1 MATQR
6 DRFRAY
12 NDEDSMS
19 LDDLLMQIQQPQIDT
34 EAIARQQI
42 EAQIRAQQEAQRQA
56 QIAAEQR
63 AYEEQVYR
71 QAQARQEE
79 LRAQNAARLAAE
91 QEAARQAQ
99 ERAQAQAIAQA
110 EQQARA
116 QAEAQARVQ
125 AEARAQQEAQ
135 VRAQAEQQRQ
145 VVAQQEAQRQAEI
158 QAQRQVEAQQ
168 QAERQAQAQRLAEF
182 EAQQQAQIIAE
193 QEATRQVFN
202 QRQPEQPITAQEVIN
217 QIAAQPTPVQ
227 PTQPAQ
233 PIQPAQQAP
242 DKDSIINNLVGQI
255 KARSNTSQWSGG
267 YGADDATKDMA
278 RILSSIG
285 ITDIKDFG
293 KIDKYEPV
301 QQIGMTFNGQ
311 PAQSTGSGFYVMEAV
326 DTGEGTD
333 YVRRDLSPE
342 EAKQVQPTYGVQ
354 TGIDEYNQPT
364 YAPVSASNVQVKDGQ
379 LVGVTGQTFG
389 NKLTGQAVPVTYS
402 ERQKGDFFGGTFEGK
417 GNTGY
422 GVQFDA
428 QGQPIFYTQGA
439 SSADPIV
446 KAAIPIASLALAAMG
461 APSMLGNAL
470 LGAGANQVAAGAL
483 GGALIG
489 GGTAALTDQDVGKGA
504 LLGGAGGA
512 LSGYL
517 SGSPTG
523 LTDRGLAIADAKQLA
538 ASGIPTGQ
546 ITEILTTSGYP
557 AAIVN
562 RAIDA
567 IAPTV
572 ASIAPVAANNLVITA
587 PSVAP
592 STIGNVISTIAQQP
606 TITPPVTKPVVT
618 PVIEPT
624 PFTGTITNQPLQNL
638 QISTPAVTP
647 NITDVISA
655 IALQPT
661 PVAQPVVTSV
671 VEPAP
676 TSVEIK
682 TQRPTQQIDP
692 NVLNAVNTA
701 LQTNVTK
708 PIETVQI
715 TGQSEKP
722 KETPTIAN
730 VISAIA
736 TPSASAAP
744 PPELVITG
752 QTEKPTVKQTET
764 QPAIP
769 LIMSPT
775 APTSVPPEPVKPQP
789 EKEKEKS
796 WTAAQLADLARLGLL
811 ATTVFGTTDNGPQR
825 FPIVPIPANW
835 KSPTYGTGSTSVAP
849 TQLPPIDFGNREL
862 LRGTQWEKFLDPNYG
877 QVPTPVQF
885 NQPTNMSYDR
895 LMSILG
901 TGRDVLP
908 SQALTINDVISGI
921 QNQYGQTTNSAM
933 GQKPT

>member
-1 MATQR
+1 MAIQR
-6 DRFRAY
+6 DGFRAY
-12 NDEDSMS
+12 NYEDGMS

-34 EAIARQQI
+34 EAIARQQA
-42 EAQIRAQQEAQRQA
+42 EAQA

-79 LRAQNAARLAAE
+79 LRAQNAARLASEQQAIAE
-91 QEAARQAQ
+91 QEAA
-99 ERAQAQAIAQA
+99 
-110 EQQARA
+110 
-116 QAEAQARVQ
+116 
-125 AEARAQQEAQ
+125 
-135 VRAQAEQQRQ
+135 
-145 VVAQQEAQRQAEI
+145 
-158 QAQRQVEAQQ
+158 
-168 QAERQAQAQRLAEF
+168 
-182 EAQQQAQIIAE
+182 
-193 QEATRQVFN
+193 RQVFN

-217 QIAAQPTPVQ
+217 QITAQPA
-227 PTQPAQ
+227 PAQ
-233 PIQPAQQAP
+233 VPAQSTPAQAP
-242 DKDSIINNLVGQI
+242 DRASIINNLVGQI

-278 RILSSIG
+278 RILADTG
-285 ITDIKDFG
+285 ITDISQFG
-293 KIDKYEPV
+293 PITQQVERVVGYEEWGAP
-301 QQIGMTFNGQ
+301 I
-311 PAQSTGSGFYVMEAV
+311 Y
-326 DTGEGTD
+326 
-333 YVRRDLSPE
+333 
-342 EAKQVQPTYGVQ
+342 Q
-354 TGIDEYNQPT
+354 T
-364 YAPVSASNVQVKDGQ
+364 
-379 LVGVTGQTFG
+379 VTEQTFG
-389 NKLTGQAVPVTYS
+389 NKETGQAVPNTYS

-446 KAAIPIASLALAAMG
+446 KAVVPIASLALAAMG
-461 APSMLGNAL
+461 APSIVGNAL

-483 GGALIG
+483 GGAVIG

-572 ASIAPVAANNLVITA
+572 ASVAPVAANNLVITA
-587 PSVAP
+587 PSVVP

-606 TITPPVTKPVVT
+606 AVNPEPVAQPIENVQITAPLVQPTAPPTLS
-618 PVIEPT
+618 
-624 PFTGTITNQPLQNL
+624 N
-638 QISTPAVTP
+638 
-647 NITDVISA
+647 VISA
-655 IALQPT
+655 IASQPT
-661 PVAQPVVTSV
+661 PITQPVVTSV

-676 TSVEIK
+676 TSVEIT

-722 KETPTIAN
+722 KKTPTIAN
-730 VISAIA
+730 VISTIA
-736 TPSASAAP
+736 APSASTTP

-752 QTEKPTVKQTET
+752 QTEKPTVKPTET

-789 EKEKEKS
+789 EKDKEKS
-796 WTAAQLADLARLGLL
+796 WTAAQLTDLARLGLL
-811 ATTVFGTTDNGPQR
+811 ATTVFGTTDNGQQR

-835 KSPTYGTGSTSVAP
+835 KSPTYGTGSTGVAP

-877 QVPTPVQF
+877 QVPAPVQF

>member
-12 NDEDSMS
+12 NYEDSMS

-34 EAIARQQI
+34 EAIARQQAEARAQA
-42 EAQIRAQQEAQRQA
+42 EAQVRAQQEAQRQA

-63 AYEEQVYR
+63 AYEEQAYR

-91 QEAARQAQ
+91 QQA
-99 ERAQAQAIAQA
+99 
-110 EQQARA
+110 
-116 QAEAQARVQ
+116 
-125 AEARAQQEAQ
+125 
-135 VRAQAEQQRQ
+135 
-145 VVAQQEAQRQAEI
+145 
-158 QAQRQVEAQQ
+158 
-168 QAERQAQAQRLAEF
+168 
-182 EAQQQAQIIAE
+182 IAE

-217 QIAAQPTPVQ
+217 QIATQPAPVQ

-233 PIQPAQQAP
+233 QAP
-242 DKDSIINNLVGQI
+242 DKASIINNLVGQI

-267 YGADDATKDMA
+267 YGADEATKDMA
-278 RILSSIG
+278 RILADTG
-285 ITDIKDFG
+285 ITDISQFG
-293 KIDKYEPV
+293 PITQQVERVVGYEEWGAP
-301 QQIGMTFNGQ
+301 I
-311 PAQSTGSGFYVMEAV
+311 Y
-326 DTGEGTD
+326 
-333 YVRRDLSPE
+333 
-342 EAKQVQPTYGVQ
+342 Q
-354 TGIDEYNQPT
+354 T
-364 YAPVSASNVQVKDGQ
+364 
-379 LVGVTGQTFG
+379 VTEQTFG
-389 NKLTGQAVPVTYS
+389 NKETGQAVPNTYS

-446 KAAIPIASLALAAMG
+446 KAAVPIASLALAAMG
-461 APSMLGNAL
+461 APSIVGNAL

-483 GGALIG
+483 GGAVIG

-523 LTDRGLAIADAKQLA
+523 LTDRGLAVADAQQLA
-538 ASGIPTGQ
+538 ASGIPTDQ
-546 ITEILTTSGYP
+546 ISEILTTSGYP
-557 AAIVN
+557 SAIVD
-562 RAIDA
+562 RAINA

-572 ASIAPVAANNLVITA
+572 ASVAPVAADNLVITT
-587 PSVAP
+587 PSVTP
-592 STIGNVISTIAQQP
+592 STIGNVISAIA
-606 TITPPVTKPVVT
+606 T
-618 PVIEPT
+618 PVPEQP
-624 PFTGTITNQPLQNL
+624 PFTGTITNPPPEPVEQP
-638 QISTPAVTP
+638 IERVEITTPPVQPTAPPTLS
-647 NITDVISA
+647 NVISA
-655 IALQPT
+655 IAQQPAIT
-661 PVAQPVVTSV
+661 PEPVAQ
-671 VEPAP
+671 
-676 TSVEIK
+676 
-682 TQRPTQQIDP
+682 
-692 NVLNAVNTA
+692 
-701 LQTNVTK
+701 

-715 TGQSEKP
+715 ATKAEPPQ
-722 KETPTIAN
+722 ETPTIAN
-730 VISAIA
+730 VISAID
-736 TPSASAAP
+736 TPMP
-744 PPELVITG
+744 QLVITG
-752 QTEKPTVKQTET
+752 KAET
-764 QPAIP
+764 PPQAPPEEPPAIP

-775 APTSVPPEPVKPQP
+775 APTNVQTEPVKS

-796 WTAAQLADLARLGLL
+796 WTAAELAELARLGLL
-811 ATTVFGTTDNGPQR
+811 ATTVLGATEEGPQR
-825 FPIVPIPANW
+825 FPIVPIPSDW
-835 KSPTYGTGSTSVAP
+835 TSPIKPKGSTGVAP

-877 QVPTPVQF
+877 QIPTPVQF

-901 TGRDVLP
+901 TGKDVLP

>member
-1 MATQR
+1 
-6 DRFRAY
+6 
-12 NDEDSMS
+12 
-19 LDDLLMQIQQPQIDT
+19 
-34 EAIARQQI
+34 
-42 EAQIRAQQEAQRQA
+42 
-56 QIAAEQR
+56 
-63 AYEEQVYR
+63 
-71 QAQARQEE
+71 
-79 LRAQNAARLAAE
+79 
-91 QEAARQAQ
+91 
-99 ERAQAQAIAQA
+99 
-110 EQQARA
+110 
-116 QAEAQARVQ
+116 
-125 AEARAQQEAQ
+125 
-135 VRAQAEQQRQ
+135 
-145 VVAQQEAQRQAEI
+145 
-158 QAQRQVEAQQ
+158 
-168 QAERQAQAQRLAEF
+168 
-182 EAQQQAQIIAE
+182 
-193 QEATRQVFN
+193 
-202 QRQPEQPITAQEVIN
+202 
-217 QIAAQPTPVQ
+217 
-227 PTQPAQ
+227 
-233 PIQPAQQAP
+233 
-242 DKDSIINNLVGQI
+242 
-255 KARSNTSQWSGG
+255 
-267 YGADDATKDMA
+267 MA
-278 RILSSIG
+278 RILADTG
-285 ITDIKDFG
+285 ITDISQFG
-293 KIDKYEPV
+293 PITQQVERVVGYEEWGAP
-301 QQIGMTFNGQ
+301 I
-311 PAQSTGSGFYVMEAV
+311 
-326 DTGEGTD
+326 
-333 YVRRDLSPE
+333 
-342 EAKQVQPTYGVQ
+342 
-354 TGIDEYNQPT
+354 
-364 YAPVSASNVQVKDGQ
+364 YAT
-379 LVGVTGQTFG
+379 VTEQTFG
-389 NKLTGQAVPVTYS
+389 NKETGQAVPVTYS

-422 GVQFDA
+422 GVKFDA

-461 APSMLGNAL
+461 APSMLGNTL

-523 LTDRGLAIADAKQLA
+523 LTDRGLAIADAQQLA

-546 ITEILTTSGYP
+546 ISEILTTSGYP
-557 AAIVN
+557 SAIVD
-562 RAIDA
+562 RAMNA

-572 ASIAPVAANNLVITA
+572 AATAPVAANNLVITA

-606 TITPPVTKPVVT
+606 TITPVVEPTVTPPVTEPVVT

-638 QISTPAVTP
+638 QISTPAVVP

-676 TSVEIK
+676 TSVEIT
-682 TQRPTQQIDP
+682 TQKPTQQVAP

-736 TPSASAAP
+736 TPSASTTP

-752 QTEKPTVKQTET
+752 QTEKPTVKATET

-796 WTAAQLADLARLGLL
+796 WTAAQLTDLARLGLL

-877 QVPTPVQF
+877 QVPAPVQF
-885 NQPTNMSYDR
+885 NQPTDMSYDR

-901 TGRDVLP
+901 TGRNVLP

>member
-12 NDEDSMS
+12 NYEDSMS

-34 EAIARQQI
+34 EAIARQQAEARAQA
-42 EAQIRAQQEAQRQA
+42 EAQVRAQQEAQRQA

-63 AYEEQVYR
+63 AYEEQAYR

-91 QEAARQAQ
+91 QQA
-99 ERAQAQAIAQA
+99 
-110 EQQARA
+110 
-116 QAEAQARVQ
+116 
-125 AEARAQQEAQ
+125 
-135 VRAQAEQQRQ
+135 
-145 VVAQQEAQRQAEI
+145 
-158 QAQRQVEAQQ
+158 
-168 QAERQAQAQRLAEF
+168 
-182 EAQQQAQIIAE
+182 IAE

-217 QIAAQPTPVQ
+217 QIATQPAPVQ
-227 PTQPAQ
+227 PTQS
-233 PIQPAQQAP
+233 AQQAP
-242 DKDSIINNLVGQI
+242 DKASIINNLVGQI

-267 YGADDATKDMA
+267 YGADEATKDMA
-278 RILSSIG
+278 RILADTG
-285 ITDIKDFG
+285 ITDISQFG
-293 KIDKYEPV
+293 PITQQVERVVGYEEWGAP
-301 QQIGMTFNGQ
+301 I
-311 PAQSTGSGFYVMEAV
+311 
-326 DTGEGTD
+326 
-333 YVRRDLSPE
+333 
-342 EAKQVQPTYGVQ
+342 
-354 TGIDEYNQPT
+354 
-364 YAPVSASNVQVKDGQ
+364 YAT
-379 LVGVTGQTFG
+379 VTEQTFG
-389 NKLTGQAVPVTYS
+389 NKETGQAVPNTYS

-446 KAAIPIASLALAAMG
+446 KAAVPIASLALAAMG
-461 APSMLGNAL
+461 APSIVGNAL

-483 GGALIG
+483 GGAVIG

-523 LTDRGLAIADAKQLA
+523 LTDRGLAVADAQQLA
-538 ASGIPTGQ
+538 ASGIPTDQ
-546 ITEILTTSGYP
+546 ISEILTTSGYP
-557 AAIVN
+557 SAIVD
-562 RAIDA
+562 RAINA

-572 ASIAPVAANNLVITA
+572 ASVAPVAADNLVITT
-587 PSVAP
+587 PSVTP
-592 STIGNVISTIAQQP
+592 STIGNVISAIA
-606 TITPPVTKPVVT
+606 T
-618 PVIEPT
+618 PVPEQP
-624 PFTGTITNQPLQNL
+624 PFTGTITNPPPEPVEQP
-638 QISTPAVTP
+638 IERVEITTPPVQPTAPPTLS
-647 NITDVISA
+647 NVISA
-655 IALQPT
+655 IAQQPAIT
-661 PVAQPVVTSV
+661 PEPVAQ
-671 VEPAP
+671 
-676 TSVEIK
+676 
-682 TQRPTQQIDP
+682 
-692 NVLNAVNTA
+692 
-701 LQTNVTK
+701 

-715 TGQSEKP
+715 ATKAEPPQ
-722 KETPTIAN
+722 ETPTIAN
-730 VISAIA
+730 VISAID
-736 TPSASAAP
+736 TSMPQ
-744 PPELVITG
+744 LVITG
-752 QTEKPTVKQTET
+752 KAET
-764 QPAIP
+764 PPQAPPEEPPAIP

-775 APTSVPPEPVKPQP
+775 APTNAQTEPVKS

-796 WTAAQLADLARLGLL
+796 WTAAELAELARLGLL
-811 ATTVFGTTDNGPQR
+811 ATTVLGAAEEGPQR
-825 FPIVPIPANW
+825 FPIVPIPSDW
-835 KSPTYGTGSTSVAP
+835 TSPIKPKGSTSVAP

-877 QVPTPVQF
+877 QIPTPVQF

-901 TGRDVLP
+901 TGKDVLP

>member
-1 MATQR
+1 MAIQR
-6 DRFRAY
+6 DGFRAY
-12 NDEDSMS
+12 NYEDSMS

-34 EAIARQQI
+34 EAIARQQA
-42 EAQIRAQQEAQRQA
+42 EARAQQEAQRQA

-79 LRAQNAARLAAE
+79 LRAQNAARLAS
-91 QEAARQAQ
+91 
-99 ERAQAQAIAQA
+99 
-110 EQQARA
+110 EQQA
-116 QAEAQARVQ
+116 
-125 AEARAQQEAQ
+125 
-135 VRAQAEQQRQ
+135 
-145 VVAQQEAQRQAEI
+145 
-158 QAQRQVEAQQ
+158 
-168 QAERQAQAQRLAEF
+168 
-182 EAQQQAQIIAE
+182 IAE

-202 QRQPEQPITAQEVIN
+202 QRQLEQPITAQEVIN
-217 QIAAQPTPVQ
+217 QIAAQPA
-227 PTQPAQ
+227 PAQ
-233 PIQPAQQAP
+233 VPAQSTPAQAP
-242 DKDSIINNLVGQI
+242 DRASIINNLVGQI
-255 KARSNTSQWSGG
+255 KARSNTSQWTGG
-267 YGADDATKDMA
+267 YGADEATKDMA
-278 RILSSIG
+278 RILADTG
-285 ITDIKDFG
+285 ITDISQFG
-293 KIDKYEPV
+293 PITQQVERVVGYEEWGAP
-301 QQIGMTFNGQ
+301 I
-311 PAQSTGSGFYVMEAV
+311 Y
-326 DTGEGTD
+326 
-333 YVRRDLSPE
+333 
-342 EAKQVQPTYGVQ
+342 Q
-354 TGIDEYNQPT
+354 T
-364 YAPVSASNVQVKDGQ
+364 
-379 LVGVTGQTFG
+379 VTEQTFG
-389 NKLTGQAVPVTYS
+389 NKETGQAVPNTYS

-446 KAAIPIASLALAAMG
+446 KAAVPIASLALAAMG
-461 APSMLGNAL
+461 APSIVGNAL

-483 GGALIG
+483 GGAVIG

-572 ASIAPVAANNLVITA
+572 ASVAPVAANNLVITA
-587 PSVAP
+587 PSVVP

-606 TITPPVTKPVVT
+606 TITPVVEPTVTPPVTEAVVT
-618 PVIEPT
+618 PVVEPT

-671 VEPAP
+671 VEPPP
-676 TSVEIK
+676 TSVEIT
-682 TQRPTQQIDP
+682 TQRPTQQVDP

-730 VISAIA
+730 VISTIA
-736 TPSASAAP
+736 TPPVSTTP

-752 QTEKPTVKQTET
+752 QTEKPTVKPTET

-789 EKEKEKS
+789 DKDKEKS
-796 WTAAQLADLARLGLL
+796 WTAAQLTDLARLGLL
-811 ATTVFGTTDNGPQR
+811 ATTVFGTTDNGQQR

-835 KSPTYGTGSTSVAP
+835 KSPTYGTGSTGVAP

-877 QVPTPVQF
+877 QIPTPVQF

>member
-12 NDEDSMS
+12 NDEDGMS

-34 EAIARQQI
+34 EAIARQQA
-42 EAQIRAQQEAQRQA
+42 EAQA

-63 AYEEQVYR
+63 AYEEQAYR

-79 LRAQNAARLAAE
+79 MRAQNAARLAAE
-91 QEAARQAQ
+91 QQA
-99 ERAQAQAIAQA
+99 
-110 EQQARA
+110 
-116 QAEAQARVQ
+116 
-125 AEARAQQEAQ
+125 
-135 VRAQAEQQRQ
+135 
-145 VVAQQEAQRQAEI
+145 
-158 QAQRQVEAQQ
+158 
-168 QAERQAQAQRLAEF
+168 
-182 EAQQQAQIIAE
+182 IAE
-193 QEATRQVFN
+193 QEAARQVFN

-217 QIAAQPTPVQ
+217 QITAQPA
-227 PTQPAQ
+227 PAQ
-233 PIQPAQQAP
+233 VPAQSTPAQAP
-242 DKDSIINNLVGQI
+242 DRASIINNLVGQI

-278 RILSSIG
+278 RILADTG
-285 ITDIKDFG
+285 ITDISQFG
-293 KIDKYEPV
+293 PITQQVERVVGYEEWGAP
-301 QQIGMTFNGQ
+301 I
-311 PAQSTGSGFYVMEAV
+311 Y
-326 DTGEGTD
+326 
-333 YVRRDLSPE
+333 
-342 EAKQVQPTYGVQ
+342 Q
-354 TGIDEYNQPT
+354 T
-364 YAPVSASNVQVKDGQ
+364 
-379 LVGVTGQTFG
+379 VTEQTFG
-389 NKLTGQAVPVTYS
+389 NKLTGQAVPNTYS

-446 KAAIPIASLALAAMG
+446 KAAVPIASLALAAMG
-461 APSMLGNAL
+461 APSIVGNAL

-517 SGSPTG
+517 
-523 LTDRGLAIADAKQLA
+523 RGDLAGVTSAEINA
-538 ASGIPTGQ
+538 ASDAASTMADSGLSIA
-546 ITEILTTSGYP
+546 EINNQLEIAGFKP
-557 AAIVN
+557 AAI
-562 RAIDA
+562 ASALEDA
-567 IAPTV
+567 SNIISAPSLPTSLV
-572 ASIAPVAANNLVITA
+572 DQPISVLEPITAVTPSAPLESVQITA
-587 PSVAP
+587 PTAP
-592 STIGNVISTIAQQP
+592 STIGNVISAIA
-606 TITPPVTKPVVT
+606 T
-618 PVIEPT
+618 PVPEQP
-624 PFTGTITNQPLQNL
+624 PFTGTITNAPPEQP
-638 QISTPAVTP
+638 IERVE
-647 NITDVISA
+647 ITAPPVQPTAPPTVSDVISA
-655 IALQPT
+655 IAQQPAIT
-661 PVAQPVVTSV
+661 PEPVAQ
-671 VEPAP
+671 
-676 TSVEIK
+676 
-682 TQRPTQQIDP
+682 
-692 NVLNAVNTA
+692 
-701 LQTNVTK
+701 

-715 TGQSEKP
+715 AAKAEP
-722 KETPTIAN
+722 PPETPTIAN
-730 VISAIA
+730 VISAI
-736 TPSASAAP
+736 TTP

-752 QTEKPTVKQTET
+752 KAET
-764 QPAIP
+764 PPQAPPEEPPAIP

-775 APTSVPPEPVKPQP
+775 APTNVQTEPVKS

-796 WTAAQLADLARLGLL
+796 WTAAELAELARLGLL
-811 ATTVFGTTDNGPQR
+811 ATTVLGAAEEGPQR
-825 FPIVPIPANW
+825 FPIVPIPADW
-835 KSPTYGTGSTSVAP
+835 TSPIKPKGSTGVAP

-877 QVPTPVQF
+877 QVPAPVQF

>member
-12 NDEDSMS
+12 NYEDSMS

-34 EAIARQQI
+34 EAIARQQAEARAQA
-42 EAQIRAQQEAQRQA
+42 EAQVRAQQEAQRQA

-63 AYEEQVYR
+63 AYEEQAYR

-91 QEAARQAQ
+91 QQA
-99 ERAQAQAIAQA
+99 
-110 EQQARA
+110 
-116 QAEAQARVQ
+116 
-125 AEARAQQEAQ
+125 
-135 VRAQAEQQRQ
+135 
-145 VVAQQEAQRQAEI
+145 
-158 QAQRQVEAQQ
+158 
-168 QAERQAQAQRLAEF
+168 
-182 EAQQQAQIIAE
+182 IAE

-217 QIAAQPTPVQ
+217 QIATQPAPVQSVQ
-227 PTQPAQ
+227 PTQS
-233 PIQPAQQAP
+233 AQQAP
-242 DKDSIINNLVGQI
+242 DKASIINNLVGQI

-267 YGADDATKDMA
+267 YGADEATKDMA
-278 RILSSIG
+278 RILADTG
-285 ITDIKDFG
+285 ITDISQFG
-293 KIDKYEPV
+293 PITQQVERVVGYEEWGAP
-301 QQIGMTFNGQ
+301 I
-311 PAQSTGSGFYVMEAV
+311 
-326 DTGEGTD
+326 
-333 YVRRDLSPE
+333 
-342 EAKQVQPTYGVQ
+342 
-354 TGIDEYNQPT
+354 
-364 YAPVSASNVQVKDGQ
+364 YAT
-379 LVGVTGQTFG
+379 VTEQTFG
-389 NKLTGQAVPVTYS
+389 NKETGQAVPNTYS

-446 KAAIPIASLALAAMG
+446 KAAVPIASLALAAMG
-461 APSMLGNAL
+461 APSIVGNAL

-483 GGALIG
+483 GGAVIG

-523 LTDRGLAIADAKQLA
+523 LTDRGLAVADAQQLA
-538 ASGIPTGQ
+538 ASGIPTDQ
-546 ITEILTTSGYP
+546 ISEILTTSGYP
-557 AAIVN
+557 SAIVD
-562 RAIDA
+562 RAINA

-572 ASIAPVAANNLVITA
+572 ASVAPVAADNLVITT
-587 PSVAP
+587 PSVTP
-592 STIGNVISTIAQQP
+592 STIGNVISAIA
-606 TITPPVTKPVVT
+606 T
-618 PVIEPT
+618 PVPEQP
-624 PFTGTITNQPLQNL
+624 PFTGTITNPPPEPVEQP
-638 QISTPAVTP
+638 IERVEITTPPVQPTAPPTLS
-647 NITDVISA
+647 NVISA
-655 IALQPT
+655 IAQQPAIT
-661 PVAQPVVTSV
+661 PEPVAQ
-671 VEPAP
+671 
-676 TSVEIK
+676 
-682 TQRPTQQIDP
+682 
-692 NVLNAVNTA
+692 
-701 LQTNVTK
+701 

-715 TGQSEKP
+715 ATKAEPPQ
-722 KETPTIAN
+722 ETPTIAN
-730 VISAIA
+730 VISAID
-736 TPSASAAP
+736 TPMP
-744 PPELVITG
+744 QLVITG
-752 QTEKPTVKQTET
+752 KAET
-764 QPAIP
+764 PPQAPPEEPPAIP

-775 APTSVPPEPVKPQP
+775 APTNVQTEPVKS

-796 WTAAQLADLARLGLL
+796 WTAAELAELARLGLL
-811 ATTVFGTTDNGPQR
+811 ATTVLGATEEGPQR
-825 FPIVPIPANW
+825 FPIVPIPSDW
-835 KSPTYGTGSTSVAP
+835 TSPIKPKGSTGVAP

>member
-1 MATQR
+1 MAIQR
-6 DRFRAY
+6 DGFRAY
-12 NDEDSMS
+12 NYEDGGMS

-42 EAQIRAQQEAQRQA
+42 EARAQAEAQVRAQQEAQRQA

-91 QEAARQAQ
+91 QQA
-99 ERAQAQAIAQA
+99 
-110 EQQARA
+110 
-116 QAEAQARVQ
+116 
-125 AEARAQQEAQ
+125 
-135 VRAQAEQQRQ
+135 
-145 VVAQQEAQRQAEI
+145 
-158 QAQRQVEAQQ
+158 
-168 QAERQAQAQRLAEF
+168 
-182 EAQQQAQIIAE
+182 IAE
-193 QEATRQVFN
+193 QEAARQVFN

-217 QIAAQPTPVQ
+217 QIVAQPTPVQ

-233 PIQPAQQAP
+233 QAP
-242 DKDSIINNLVGQI
+242 DKASIINNLVGQI

-267 YGADDATKDMA
+267 YGADEATKDMA
-278 RILSSIG
+278 RILADTG
-285 ITDIKDFG
+285 ITDISQFG
-293 KIDKYEPV
+293 PITQQVERVVGYEEWGAP
-301 QQIGMTFNGQ
+301 I
-311 PAQSTGSGFYVMEAV
+311 Y
-326 DTGEGTD
+326 
-333 YVRRDLSPE
+333 
-342 EAKQVQPTYGVQ
+342 Q
-354 TGIDEYNQPT
+354 T
-364 YAPVSASNVQVKDGQ
+364 
-379 LVGVTGQTFG
+379 VTEQTFG
-389 NKLTGQAVPVTYS
+389 NKETGQAVANTYS

-461 APSMLGNAL
+461 APSMLGNTL

-523 LTDRGLAIADAKQLA
+523 LTDRGLAIADAQQLA

-546 ITEILTTSGYP
+546 ISEILTTSGYP
-557 AAIVN
+557 SAIVD
-562 RAIDA
+562 RAMNA

-606 TITPPVTKPVVT
+606 TITPVVEPTVTPPVTKPVVT

-676 TSVEIK
+676 TSVEIT
-682 TQRPTQQIDP
+682 TQKPTQQVAP
-692 NVLNAVNTA
+692 NILNAVNTA

-736 TPSASAAP
+736 TPSASTTP

-752 QTEKPTVKQTET
+752 QTEKPTVKATET

-796 WTAAQLADLARLGLL
+796 WTAAQLTDLARLGLL

-877 QVPTPVQF
+877 QVPAPVQF

>member
-1 MATQR
+1 MAIQR
-6 DRFRAY
+6 DGFRAY
-12 NDEDSMS
+12 NYEDSMS

-34 EAIARQQI
+34 EAIARQQAEARAQA
-42 EAQIRAQQEAQRQA
+42 EAQVRAQQEAQRQA

-91 QEAARQAQ
+91 QQA
-99 ERAQAQAIAQA
+99 
-110 EQQARA
+110 
-116 QAEAQARVQ
+116 
-125 AEARAQQEAQ
+125 
-135 VRAQAEQQRQ
+135 
-145 VVAQQEAQRQAEI
+145 
-158 QAQRQVEAQQ
+158 
-168 QAERQAQAQRLAEF
+168 
-182 EAQQQAQIIAE
+182 IAE
-193 QEATRQVFN
+193 QEAARQVFN

-233 PIQPAQQAP
+233 QAP
-242 DKDSIINNLVGQI
+242 DKASIINNLVGQI

-267 YGADDATKDMA
+267 YGADEATKDMA
-278 RILSSIG
+278 RILADTG
-285 ITDIKDFG
+285 ITDISQFG
-293 KIDKYEPV
+293 PITQQVEKVVGYEEWGAP
-301 QQIGMTFNGQ
+301 I
-311 PAQSTGSGFYVMEAV
+311 Y
-326 DTGEGTD
+326 GT
-333 YVRRDLSPE
+333 
-342 EAKQVQPTYGVQ
+342 
-354 TGIDEYNQPT
+354 
-364 YAPVSASNVQVKDGQ
+364 
-379 LVGVTGQTFG
+379 VTEQTFG
-389 NKLTGQAVPVTYS
+389 NKETGKAVANTYT
-402 ERQKGDFFGGTFEGK
+402 ERQTGDFFGGTYEGK

-489 GGTAALTDQDVGKGA
+489 GGTAALTDQDIGKGA

-512 LSGYL
+512 LTGYL
-517 SGSPTG
+517 SDAPVG
-523 LTDRGLAIADAKQLA
+523 LTDRGFAVADAQQLA
-538 ASGIPTGQ
+538 ASGIPTDQ
-546 ITEILTTSGYP
+546 ISEILTTSGYP
-557 AAIVN
+557 DAIVN
-562 RAIDA
+562 RAMNA

-572 ASIAPVAANNLVITA
+572 AATAPVNPDAVVITA
-587 PSVAP
+587 PSAAP
-592 STIGNVISTIAQQP
+592 STIGNLISAIA
-606 TITPPVTKPVVT
+606 T
-618 PVIEPT
+618 PVPEQP
-624 PFTGTITNQPLQNL
+624 PFTGTITNPPPEPVEQPIENV
-638 QISTPAVTP
+638 QITTPSVQPTAPTTVS
-647 NITDVISA
+647 DVISA
-655 IALQPT
+655 IAQQPAIAPE
-661 PVAQPVVTSV
+661 PVAQ
-671 VEPAP
+671 
-676 TSVEIK
+676 
-682 TQRPTQQIDP
+682 
-692 NVLNAVNTA
+692 
-701 LQTNVTK
+701 

-715 TGQSEKP
+715 ATKAEPPQ
-722 KETPTIAN
+722 ETPTIAN
-730 VISAIA
+730 VISAID
-736 TPSASAAP
+736 TPMP
-744 PPELVITG
+744 QLVITG
-752 QTEKPTVKQTET
+752 KAET
-764 QPAIP
+764 PPQAPPEEPPAIP

-775 APTSVPPEPVKPQP
+775 APTSVQTEPVKS

-796 WTAAQLADLARLGLL
+796 WTAAELAELARLGLL
-811 ATTVFGTTDNGPQR
+811 ATTVLGAAEEGPQR
-825 FPIVPIPANW
+825 FPIVPIPADW
-835 KSPTYGTGSTSVAP
+835 KSPTYGKGSTSVAP

-877 QVPTPVQF
+877 QVPAPVQF